1 MTAGAH
7 EVEDAQTFE
16 AEGVAGRH
24 GMSLLIPAAYRM
36 EQTMNAST
44 AKR

>member
-7 EVEDAQTFE
+7 EVEDAQIFK
-16 AEGVAGRH
+16 AEGVARRH
-24 GMSLLIPAAYRM
+24 GMSLLIPAAYM
-36 EQTMNAST
+36 EQMMNTST